1 MIDLKWTHKKLIN
14 VVLSY
19 GILNHTDTKSFN
31 FRMVYDDN
39 LEILHDS
46 LVRS

>member
-19 GILNHTDTKSFN
+19 GILNHTRLKVLQFP
-31 FRMVYDDN
+31 
-39 LEILHDS
+39 HG
-46 LVRS
+46 VRC